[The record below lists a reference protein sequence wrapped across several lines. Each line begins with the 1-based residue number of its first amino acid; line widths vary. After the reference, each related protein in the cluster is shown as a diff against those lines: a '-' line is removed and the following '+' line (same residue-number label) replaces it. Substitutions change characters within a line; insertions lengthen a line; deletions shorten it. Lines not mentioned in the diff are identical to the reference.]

1 MLRGHHAPLNLN
13 TLETRTNQMTT
24 KNQKSAATKAQVKCA
39 ASTALSKAVA
49 NYVTA
54 ESKKAVLMLQAIQTY
69 MQPKID
75 AKADLAPAFK
85 HMNDVIKAAA
95 KKAAKTDTIPAT
107 IRSYTSQLSTVFNS
121 TEKGD
126 GIDFIMKAQT
136 LNDIRKRSVAIIE
149 ANRDTKTSAG
159 NTSKG
164 KGAASKSAVKLD
176 PIEQAIIDRRA
187 ALKANN
193 ERDALLRFD
202 QMLTDFMADTP
213 KQTRTAP
220 KVTKA
225 NAKTKAVKAAKS
237 NGATVQAAKALAKM
251 QVPAGAMQ

>member
-1 MLRGHHAPLNLN
+1 
-13 TLETRTNQMTT
+13 MTT
-24 KNQKSAATKAQVKCA
+24 KNQKSAATKAQVRDA

-49 NYVTA
+49 SYVTA

-136 LNDIRKRSVAIIE
+136 LNDIRKRSVSIIE

-164 KGAASKSAVKLD
+164 KGGAGKSTVKLD

-187 ALKANN
+187 ALKANK
-193 ERDALLRFD
+193 ELDALSRFD
-202 QMLTDFMADTP
+202 HMLSEFMADTP
-213 KQTRTAP
+213 KQAP
-220 KVTKA
+220 KAPAKPKAPKATKA
-225 NAKTKAVKAAKS
+225 ATA

-251 QVPAGAMQ
+251 QVPAKAMQ